1 MLTRKKIPGAV
12 WLVAGILVT
21 LLLIPTAA
29 VAAGMKITL
38 IDGSSGNVA
47 DVTPAGQLKVS
58 EASPDNDFQNTSSD
72 VQSTGW
78 TAVGLPL
85 PRFALV
91 ITVLHIGSLNP
102 ALNYPSGIINFQVE
116 NSPTCVGTKV
126 GNYFQSVPVQT
137 AVESEIS
144 LAPGLPVP
152 VGDALCAQAGAPGE
166 TADVSVSGYTVSASV
181 VAPGA

>member
-47 DVTPAGQLKVS
+47 DLNPAGQLKVS
-58 EASPDNDFQNTSSD
+58 EASPNNHSQHTSSD
-72 VQSTGW
+72 VQSTG
-78 TAVGLPL
+78 
-85 PRFALV
+85 R
-91 ITVLHIGSLNP
+91 
-102 ALNYPSGIINFQVE
+102 
-116 NSPTCVGTKV
+116 
-126 GNYFQSVPVQT
+126 
-137 AVESEIS
+137 
-144 LAPGLPVP
+144 
-152 VGDALCAQAGAPGE
+152 

-181 VAPGA
+181 VAPGV